1 MSMSSQEPRGQG
13 LSSSLVSDFRAI
25 LNSLEQEKVSRST
38 EPAAA
43 SPAPERDPVPGGEPQ
58 ASSAHPAPA
67 EPAPAMAAEPV
78 PARPATQPPRRYAPS
93 ERPAPMAYAELRSRI
108 AALGD
113 VKDMFPARP
122 VAEAAPVVAPA
133 ARITEPAPRIV
144 EETRPPEPRPAEAHP
159 PVAPAPRAAPSAP
172 RAAPSAP
179 VAAPSEALE
188 PRRRGFGAAR
198 RSDCDA
204 PARRR
209 RSASSS
215 EAITWQRVG
224 VLVACMVVVGGGAVA
239 LQSVVGRDETKV
251 AADAIG
257 NAAIASVAPSSG
269 ASLISP
275 AVAAFDPVSPPAG
288 PKPEPAMTEVA
299 AAPDVEPE
307 YEPETDAESAADALA
322 SVQNPML
329 RNARPVFNSSDLPE
343 LPASVTAFAPGG
355 ANIAGAASEPAD
367 AATVAAPPKR
377 APVPPPAPVKHAAAK
392 PAAKPTETVVV
403 AAGAPAD
410 VAGEEPDVS
419 GDTADSQSAFGGDPV
434 GVVAL
439 RSSVSMR
446 TAPKRNASV
455 ISNLPAGQ
463 KVELVGC
470 TNWCEVIV
478 EGKRGYVYRSYVDQK
493 SLQQADAAP
502 E

>member
-38 EPAAA
+38 EPAAEP
-43 SPAPERDPVPGGEPQ
+43 PAPESGEPQ
-58 ASSAHPAPA
+58 ALSAHSAPA
-67 EPAPAMAAEPV
+67 EPAPALAAEPV
-78 PARPATQPPRRYAPS
+78 PARPAAQPPRRYAPS
-93 ERPAPMAYAELRSRI
+93 ERPAPMAYSELRSRI

-122 VAEAAPVVAPA
+122 AAEAAPVVAPA
-133 ARITEPAPRIV
+133 ARITEPAPRVV
-144 EETRPPEPRPAEAHP
+144 EELRAPEPRPAEAHP

-172 RAAPSAP
+172 RAAP
-179 VAAPSEALE
+179 AAALSEALE

-198 RSDCDA
+198 RSDCDV

-209 RSASSS
+209 RSANSS

-275 AVAAFDPVSPPAG
+275 AVAAFDPVSPPAE
-288 PKPEPAMTEVA
+288 PKPEPAMTAVA

-322 SVQNPML
+322 SVQKPML

-367 AATVAAPPKR
+367 AATIAAPPKR

-392 PAAKPTETVVV
+392 PAAKPAETVAA

-410 VAGEEPDVS
+410 AAGEEPDVS
-419 GDTADSQSAFGGDPV
+419 GDAADSQSAFGGDPV

-470 TNWCEVIV
+470 TSWCEVIV